1 MPHFLLNFKIKT
13 LYCHRKLWVRMKGQ
27 LFLLLPCSSDLSSSM
42 PPHLNALLLPL
53 ASVITA
59 STGLGAKAAL
69 GQRSHTGKPG
79 TRRMRLSKVKAGL
92 VGNSGNLGNG
102 QSTEA
107 RFKKPLLPCP
117 SSNAWGYGS
126 TVTWTSDFP
135 SGAEIQAFKV

>member
-42 PPHLNALLLPL
+42 PPHLNALLLPV

-59 STGLGAKAAL
+59 STGLGARKAAF
-69 GQRSHTGKPG
+69 GAEITHWQAHRDREDAAEWSWSWPG
-79 TRRMRLSKVKAGL
+79 RGT
-92 VGNSGNLGNG
+92 VGTLAMDRA
-102 QSTEA
+102 QA

-117 SSNAWGYGS
+117 ASNASGIWIHCHL
-126 TVTWTSDFP
+126 DFRLP
-135 SGAEIQAFKV
+135 KRS